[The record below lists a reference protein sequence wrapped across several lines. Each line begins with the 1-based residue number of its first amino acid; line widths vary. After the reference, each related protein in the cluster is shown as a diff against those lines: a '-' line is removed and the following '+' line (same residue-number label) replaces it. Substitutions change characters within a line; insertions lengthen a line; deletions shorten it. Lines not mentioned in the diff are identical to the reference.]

1 MNDELN
7 SYSLLSRLPLFQGMS
22 GAELDYVISR
32 VRLGFSKVDAGEM
45 IVAEG
50 SLADRLV
57 FVVRGELD
65 SEMFADDRDIP
76 SWRVSPCHACCSRN
90 GCSV

>member
-32 VRLGFSKVDAGEM
+32 VRLGFSKVDAG
-45 IVAEG
+45 
-50 SLADRLV
+50 R
-57 FVVRGELD
+57 
-65 SEMFADDRDIP
+65 
-76 SWRVSPCHACCSRN
+76 
-90 GCSV
+90 